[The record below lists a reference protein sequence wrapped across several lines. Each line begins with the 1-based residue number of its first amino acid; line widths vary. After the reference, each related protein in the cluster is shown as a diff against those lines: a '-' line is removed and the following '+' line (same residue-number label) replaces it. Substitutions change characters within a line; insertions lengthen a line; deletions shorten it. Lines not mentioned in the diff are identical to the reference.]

1 MVDGKKVL
9 VSDIDDHQEAFG
21 VAFNSGD
28 VDAVNAMYVDDAV
41 SVWDP
46 GNPHY
51 GEDRREYVTNFLNT
65 RKPTV
70 DAQVLQQLV
79 VGDIAMLVV
88 DWQMEALDEN
98 GEQEHLEGTAIDV
111 LRKGDDGCWRYVVDN
126 PFGVSG
132 PWTADDETEAA
143 DG

>member
-1 MVDGKKVL
+1 MVDGKKL
-9 VSDIDDHQEAFG
+9 LASDIDEHQEIFG

-28 VDAVNAMYVDDAV
+28 VDAVNAMYVDGAV
-41 SVWDP
+41 SVWEP

-51 GEDRREYVTNFLNT
+51 GEDRRVYVANFLKA

-70 DAQVLQQLV
+70 DAQIRQRLV
-79 VGDIAMLVV
+79 VGDTAMLVV

-98 GEQEHLEGTAIDV
+98 GEKEHLEGSAIDV
-111 LRKGDDGCWRYVVDN
+111 LRKGEDGYWRYVVDN

-132 PWTADDETEAA
+132 PWAADDEK
-143 DG
+143 